1 MSTDLFMRWSGSIE
15 LRLVLPV
22 SSQGGKYK
30 AKLAKCADRTMG
42 LWISKANPYMRV
54 GMTQIPLARRS
65 PIPPDTCNLASA
77 IEVVGDRWTL
87 LILRAALYGVRRFD
101 DFQAELK
108 CPRTVLSGRL
118 RSLVDAGL
126 LVKRPYK
133 APGKRARPEYLLSAM
148 GLSLRPILIGLTQW
162 GDAWLAAG
170 ETPPISFTK
179 AGTKSAIRAAFV
191 DADGR
196 EVRPDQIRTV
206 IRG

>member
-1 MSTDLFMRWSGSIE
+1 MQWPR
-15 LRLVLPV
+15 
-22 SSQGGKYK
+22 
-30 AKLAKCADRTMG
+30 G
-42 LWISKANPYMRV
+42 LW
-54 GMTQIPLARRS
+54 
-65 PIPPDTCNLASA
+65 PDTCNLASA

-118 RSLVDAGL
+118 KSLVDAGL
-126 LVKRPYK
+126 LIKRPYK

-148 GLSLRPILIGLTQW
+148 GL
-162 GDAWLAAG
+162 
-170 ETPPISFTK
+170 
-179 AGTKSAIRAAFV
+179 RAAFV

>member
-1 MSTDLFMRWSGSIE
+1 
-15 LRLVLPV
+15 
-22 SSQGGKYK
+22 
-30 AKLAKCADRTMG
+30 
-42 LWISKANPYMRV
+42 
-54 GMTQIPLARRS
+54 MTQIPLARRS
-65 PIPPDTCNLASA
+65 PIPPESCNLASA

-118 RSLVDAGL
+118 KGLVDAGL

-133 APGKRARPEYLLSAM
+133 APGKRARPEYSLSAM

-162 GDAWLAAG
+162 GDAWLGAG
-170 ETPPISFTK
+170 ESPPISFTK
-179 AGTKSAIRAAFV
+179 AGTKAAIRAAFV
-191 DADGR
+191 DVEGR

>member
-1 MSTDLFMRWSGSIE
+1 
-15 LRLVLPV
+15 
-22 SSQGGKYK
+22 
-30 AKLAKCADRTMG
+30 
-42 LWISKANPYMRV
+42 
-54 GMTQIPLARRS
+54 MTQIPLARRS

-118 RSLVDAGL
+118 KSLVDAGL

-162 GDAWLAAG
+162 GDAWLAEG

-191 DADGR
+191 DAEGR
-196 EVRPDQIRTV
+196 EVRPHGYPGL
-206 IRG
+206 IRGDSRLARMKRRSRPRHKSPHSLKIGSLRPKGPQIVQQARTKRLQTQA